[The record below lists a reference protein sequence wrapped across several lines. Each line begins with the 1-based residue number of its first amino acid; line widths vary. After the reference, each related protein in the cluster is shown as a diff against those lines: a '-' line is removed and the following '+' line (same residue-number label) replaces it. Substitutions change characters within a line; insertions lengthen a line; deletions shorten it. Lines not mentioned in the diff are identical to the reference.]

1 MAKAVFIHGK
11 GAIIL
16 YIYPENMTAKAMLWL
31 WTLKDLS
38 ISGSLLLVGFFLFAQ
53 FGSYPMLVAGAVY
66 AFLTIRFDDVSI
78 LDYLRH
84 ASRFCFAQQF
94 FLWGRPPAE
103 SGKTQKKKRKRVVA

>member
-1 MAKAVFIHGK
+1 M
-11 GAIIL
+11 

-38 ISGSLLLVGFFLFAQ
+38 ISGSLLLVGFFVFAQ
-53 FGSYPMLVAGAVY
+53 FGSYPVLVAGAVY
-66 AFLTIRFDDVSI
+66 AFLTMRFDDTSI

-94 FLWGRPPAE
+94 YLWGRLPAE
-103 SGKTQKKKRKRVVA
+103 KGISQKKKRKGAAA